1 MRMVIAGGGTGG
13 HLFPGIALAEEV
25 VTRHPDNEVFFV
37 GTRRGLEARVVPQA
51 GYPLEFVDA
60 SGLKGKGLGDLLAG
74 LVRVPRA
81 ILQSIRIL
89 RRIRPDI
96 VVGVGGYA
104 SFPVVFAAFLLGI
117 PTAIQEQNAY
127 PGLTNRLLGS
137 IVRAIFVA
145 FDEASAHFPARKTFN
160 VGNPIRKALFENFL
174 RPQARTEAER
184 DVFRV
189 LVFGGSQGAR
199 AINEAAVGAFSLLAG
214 DGVALEILHQTGQAD
229 EATVRRAY
237 EEAGIRAEVVPF
249 IDDMSRAYAWSDL
262 VVCRAGATSVAELT
276 VCKKAAILVPYPHAA
291 NDHQTLNARALAERG
306 AAVMILQQE
315 LSPAKL
321 AEAIRALRDDPAA
334 RARMERAAGL
344 LGRPEAAK
352 EIADFCVDLIA
363 RAKKRKAS

>member
-1 MRMVIAGGGTGG
+1 SLEAPPGHRLPGGGVAARRRFGRDPRPGARGGEEEAVLPARGAHRLHLLGDRGRARPDRHRPGHAALRRLRLAGDPCGDSRRRCLRGLPRARLHGARRAAGRAQHARGPRPSAHQGPRPSIRLLRTNLPRGITLGGGHAPVDIGWDRRILAPAEVGSLMRMVIAGGGTGG

-104 SFPVVFAAFLLGI
+104 SFPVVFAAVLLGI

-199 AINEAAVGAFSLLAG
+199 AINEAAVGAFSLL
-214 DGVALEILHQTGQAD
+214 
-229 EATVRRAY
+229 
-237 EEAGIRAEVVPF
+237 
-249 IDDMSRAYAWSDL
+249 
-262 VVCRAGATSVAELT
+262 
-276 VCKKAAILVPYPHAA
+276 
-291 NDHQTLNARALAERG
+291 
-306 AAVMILQQE
+306 
-315 LSPAKL
+315 
-321 AEAIRALRDDPAA
+321 
-334 RARMERAAGL
+334 
-344 LGRPEAAK
+344 
-352 EIADFCVDLIA
+352 
-363 RAKKRKAS
+363 